1 MKYEDFIKSKVL
13 QSGTYGF
20 DAMVENETLF
30 PFQQE
35 CVRWTLKKGR
45 AALFQGCGVGK
56 TAQQLTWA
64 DIVCRHTNGNTLI
77 LAPLAVSKQT
87 VREGRKFGVDVNLC
101 RKQDD
106 VRPGVN
112 ITNYEMV
119 DHFDAGAFV
128 AVVMDECF
136 PAGTLI
142 DMADGSK
149 KTIEQVKTGEEIFNA
164 NGKDIVSGTYKRRIN
179 RAIRVHVGGKR
190 ITCSENHPFF
200 TLHGWRSA
208 QDLQPGD
215 YILETTEAVRILRGN
230 SSSEACQPKDEKI
243 LQSILFSEMA
253 DDAAGCFGG
262 GTHGRNT
269 RQDREEEVCM
279 VQSWKPEG
287 FKRDRASQESEP
299 SIIAGSSEENQHDIA
314 SDGAQTFRAWG
325 QWSRDDRAAI
335 VSDGCSARELDCGIT
350 YITGKTDSRIS
361 DALQTRLGKRRD
373 ENRYRSGWELSLC
386 EEGPRLKERCEIG
399 GIRVDGIE
407 VMESGHPELERF
419 RDADGFVYFYD
430 IKATRHPSFSVE
442 GFLVHN
448 SSILKCLTGKTR
460 TKLIKKFSA
469 TPYRL
474 CCTATP
480 APNDYTELGNHA
492 EFLGLMS
499 VQEMLS
505 RWFINDAFN
514 VGDWRLKKHAEQDF
528 WRWVGT
534 WAICMTRPSDIG
546 YPDDGYNLPP
556 LTTVRHILKQDMTD
570 FEHGLLVKKSKP
582 SATELRREMKK
593 SLEDRCDK
601 AAELA
606 GGNEPVILWCNTN
619 DEADAL
625 QSRIKDAQEVRGSMP
640 ADRKESI
647 LEDFATS
654 NLRALITKPSIA
666 GHGMNY
672 QHCNR
677 MIFVGL
683 SYSFEERYQAVRRCW
698 RFGQKREV
706 FDHVVMGESEVSIF
720 DTVKEKET
728 RHLEM
733 ERAMAGSINQFSNDN
748 GIRYREYVAEKSII
762 LPNFL
767 KRSAA

>member
-1 MKYEDFIKSKVL
+1 MKYEDFIKSKIL

-20 DAMVENETLF
+20 DAVVENETLF
-30 PFQQE
+30 PFQRE

-56 TAQQLTWA
+56 TRQSLVWA
-64 DIVCRHTNGNTLI
+64 ENVHQKTNGDVLI

-87 VREGRKFGVDVNLC
+87 AREGRTIGIQVNLC
-101 RKQDD
+101 RKQED
-106 VRPGVN
+106 VKKGIN

-119 DHFDAGAFV
+119 DHFD
-128 AVVMDECF
+128 
-136 PAGTLI
+136 
-142 DMADGSK
+142 
-149 KTIEQVKTGEEIFNA
+149 
-164 NGKDIVSGTYKRRIN
+164 VS
-179 RAIRVHVGGKR
+179 
-190 ITCSENHPFF
+190 
-200 TLHGWRSA
+200 
-208 QDLQPGD
+208 
-215 YILETTEAVRILRGN
+215 
-230 SSSEACQPKDEKI
+230 
-243 LQSILFSEMA
+243 LFS
-253 DDAAGCFGG
+253 
-262 GTHGRNT
+262 
-269 RQDREEEVCM
+269 
-279 VQSWKPEG
+279 
-287 FKRDRASQESEP
+287 
-299 SIIAGSSEENQHDIA
+299 
-314 SDGAQTFRAWG
+314 
-325 QWSRDDRAAI
+325 AI
-335 VSDGCSARELDCGIT
+335 VC
-350 YITGKTDSRIS
+350 
-361 DALQTRLGKRRD
+361 D
-373 ENRYRSGWELSLC
+373 ESSL
-386 EEGPRLKERCEIG
+386 
-399 GIRVDGIE
+399 
-407 VMESGHPELERF
+407 
-419 RDADGFVYFYD
+419 
-430 IKATRHPSFSVE
+430 
-442 GFLVHN
+442 
-448 SSILKCLTGKTR
+448 LKCLTGKTR

-492 EFLGLMS
+492 EFLGIMS

-514 VGDWRLKKHAEQDF
+514 VGDWRLKKHAESDF

-640 ADRKESI
+640 ADRKENI
-647 LEDFATS
+647 LEEFATG

-666 GHGMNY
+666 GHGMNF

-720 DTVKEKET
+720 DTVKEKENS
-728 RHLEM
+728 HLEM
-733 ERAMAGSINQFSNDN
+733 ERAMAGSINQFSSDN
-748 GIRYREYVAEKSII
+748 GIRYRDYNAEKSII
-762 LPNFL
+762 LPKFI
-767 KRSAA
+767 KGRAA

>member
-1 MKYEDFIKSKVL
+1 MAGNCHPRGSFLGGLGVRGVSDYQDFLQSKFL
-13 QSGTYGF
+13 QSGSHGF
-20 DAMVENETLF
+20 DADISNEALF
-30 PFQQE
+30 PFQRE
-35 CVRWTLKKGR
+35 CVRWSVKKGR
-45 AALFQGCGVGK
+45 SALFQGCGVGK

-64 DIVCRHTNGNTLI
+64 DIVCQRTNGNALI

-87 VREGRKFGVDVNLC
+87 VREGRKFGVEVNLC
-101 RKQDD
+101 RNQDD
-106 VRPGVN
+106 VRRGIN
-112 ITNYEMV
+112 ITNYEMM
-119 DHFDAGAFV
+119 DHFDAGEFS
-128 AVVMDECF
+128 AVVLDE
-136 PAGTLI
+136 
-142 DMADGSK
+142 
-149 KTIEQVKTGEEIFNA
+149 
-164 NGKDIVSGTYKRRIN
+164 
-179 RAIRVHVGGKR
+179 
-190 ITCSENHPFF
+190 
-200 TLHGWRSA
+200 
-208 QDLQPGD
+208 
-215 YILETTEAVRILRGN
+215 
-230 SSSEACQPKDEKI
+230 
-243 LQSILFSEMA
+243 
-253 DDAAGCFGG
+253 
-262 GTHGRNT
+262 
-269 RQDREEEVCM
+269 
-279 VQSWKPEG
+279 
-287 FKRDRASQESEP
+287 
-299 SIIAGSSEENQHDIA
+299 
-314 SDGAQTFRAWG
+314 
-325 QWSRDDRAAI
+325 
-335 VSDGCSARELDCGIT
+335 
-350 YITGKTDSRIS
+350 
-361 DALQTRLGKRRD
+361 
-373 ENRYRSGWELSLC
+373 
-386 EEGPRLKERCEIG
+386 
-399 GIRVDGIE
+399 
-407 VMESGHPELERF
+407 
-419 RDADGFVYFYD
+419 
-430 IKATRHPSFSVE
+430 
-442 GFLVHN
+442 

-460 TKLIKKFSA
+460 TKLIKKFAA

-480 APNDYTELGNHA
+480 SPNDYTELGNHA

-499 VQEMLS
+499 VKEMLS

-570 FEHGLLVKKSKP
+570 FDHGLLVKKSKP

-606 GGNEPVILWCNTN
+606 DGTDPVILWCNTN

-647 LEDFATS
+647 LEDFAVG
-654 NLRALITKPSIA
+654 NIRALITKPSIA

-720 DTVKEKET
+720 DTVKEKEN

-748 GIRYREYVAEKSII
+748 GIRYREYVAEKSIV